1 MFFKLMH
8 HILLLTDNPDFA
20 LTVQQ
25 PSSIWAIDFE
35 YLILDS
41 NTDKAHHASIND
53 YQRIREACNG
63 KDFVVFQIGGNK
75 AIYVMDMLLA
85 EKKMSGCHLII
96 MESPLIG
103 FYSRQGEEFFVSL
116 AIRQKLKKQA
126 LSYSFIRPLT
136 SYYISQSMINMIN
149 RKSDTFWPLPD
160 YKVLNWLFAEI
171 DKGEIKGD
179 IRYVLPELSFS
190 SSRELSSVQKWTS
203 YFVVAITK
211 IKLLR
216 NNKFCRVWLLKEAL
230 SNLFRHTESF
240 RHKVLFPL
248 YDAADYKRN

>member
-1 MFFKLMH
+1 MH
-8 HILLLTDNPDFA
+8 HILLLTDKPDFA
-20 LTVQQ
+20 LPVQQ
-25 PSSIWAIDFE
+25 RTNTWAIGFE

-103 FYSRQGEEFFVSL
+103 FYSRHGEEFFVSL

-149 RKSDTFWPLPD
+149 RKKDTFWLLPE

-171 DKGEIKGD
+171 DQRVFTGEIM
-179 IRYVLPELSFS
+179 YFLPELSLS
-190 SSRELSSVQKWTS
+190 GSRESSSVQKWTS

-216 NNKFCRVWLLKEAL
+216 NNKIYGKWLLKEAL
-230 SNLFRHTESF
+230 SNFFCHTESL
-240 RHKVLFPL
+240 RHKVFLPP
-248 YDAADYKRN
+248 DAADHKRN